1 MNVADLSQM
10 AIMTEMMS
18 QQAQQLTKIQEMITE
33 SAVKLAEMSADPNLG
48 QYVDIRV

>member
-18 QQAQQLTKIQEMITE
+18 QQVQQLNKIQEMITE
-33 SAVKLAEMSADPNLG
+33 SAVKLAKMSADPNLG